1 MTPVSTCR
9 LATEISVL
17 AVVGQSHHRLFI
29 PEPRVICVQNP
40 RSRSPRRHGIAQ
52 VCQLRPA
59 GRRHCIVLD
68 GVAPSGNRK
77 QRAMD
82 ALSVV
87 TELDAIRLSDWI
99 DASGL
104 SRSTAYELLKLLQ
117 IEPEARR
124 VPTSRKPVS
133 HLSADQVQLLQPW
146 ALEIAQRGATLPQVR
161 ERLGQLQ
168 TIPENNPGPSAIVP
182 VDPMTAL
189 AAALHPPAD
198 PLRRAKALADAAEL
212 GVALSTAEMADVL
225 GMAVGTVRGLPDG
238 HQPRPGFT
246 LRRQKAGNA
255 VWWMVE
261 RPGRSQTVP
270 AVTGAGGGRSVGFLA
285 EPPVAARQT
294 INVSA
299 VALPAF

>member
-1 MTPVSTCR
+1 MES
-9 LATEISVL
+9 AN
-17 AVVGQSHHRLFI
+17 A
-29 PEPRVICVQNP
+29 
-40 RSRSPRRHGIAQ
+40 IA
-52 VCQLRPA
+52 
-59 GRRHCIVLD
+59 
-68 GVAPSGNRK
+68 
-77 QRAMD
+77 
-82 ALSVV
+82 
-87 TELDAIRLSDWI
+87 ELDAIRLSDWI
-99 DASGL
+99 EASNL

-117 IEPEARR
+117 IEPEPRR

-146 ALEIAQRGATLPQVR
+146 VLELQRGVTLPQIR
-161 ERLGQLQ
+161 ERFGQLQ
-168 TIPENNPGPSAIVP
+168 TIPDNNPGPSAIVP
-182 VDPMTAL
+182 VDPMAAL
-189 AAALHPPAD
+189 AAALQPPAD
-198 PLRRAKALADAAEL
+198 PLRRAKALVDAAEL

-246 LRRQKAGNA
+246 LRRHKAGNA

-261 RPGRSQTVP
+261 RPGHSQTVP
-270 AVTGAGGGRSVGFLA
+270 AVTGAAGSRSVGFLA

>member
-1 MTPVSTCR
+1 MES
-9 LATEISVL
+9 AN
-17 AVVGQSHHRLFI
+17 A
-29 PEPRVICVQNP
+29 
-40 RSRSPRRHGIAQ
+40 IA
-52 VCQLRPA
+52 
-59 GRRHCIVLD
+59 
-68 GVAPSGNRK
+68 
-77 QRAMD
+77 
-82 ALSVV
+82 
-87 TELDAIRLSDWI
+87 ELDAIRLSDWI
-99 DASGL
+99 EASNL

-117 IEPEARR
+117 IEPEPRR

-133 HLSADQVQLLQPW
+133 HLSSDQLQQLHPW
-146 ALEIAQRGATLPQVR
+146 VMELQRGATLPQIR

-168 TIPENNPGPSAIVP
+168 TIQDNNPGPSAIVP
-182 VDPMTAL
+182 VDPMAAL
-189 AAALHPPAD
+189 AAALQPPAD

-261 RPGRSQTVP
+261 RPGHSQTVP

-285 EPPVAARQT
+285 EPPAAARQT

-299 VALPAF
+299 VSLPVI

>member
-1 MTPVSTCR
+1 
-9 LATEISVL
+9 
-17 AVVGQSHHRLFI
+17 
-29 PEPRVICVQNP
+29 
-40 RSRSPRRHGIAQ
+40 
-52 VCQLRPA
+52 
-59 GRRHCIVLD
+59 
-68 GVAPSGNRK
+68 
-77 QRAMD
+77 MD
-82 ALSVV
+82 ALPVV
-87 TELDAIRLSDWI
+87 AELDAVRLSDWI
-99 DASGL
+99 EASGL

-146 ALEIAQRGATLPQVR
+146 ALEIGQRGATLPQIR

-168 TIPENNPGPSAIVP
+168 TIPDNNPGPSAIVP
-182 VDPMTAL
+182 VDPMVAL
-189 AAALHPPAD
+189 AAALQPPAD

-246 LRRQKAGNA
+246 LHRQKAGNA
-255 VWWMVE
+255 VWWFVE
-261 RPGRSQTVP
+261 RPGSSGTVR
-270 AVTGAGGGRSVGFLA
+270 AITGAAGGRSVGFIA
-285 EPPVAARQT
+285 EPVANRQT